1 MAQPSADAGIPRE
14 GPGRPRSAEASAA
27 ILDAAFS
34 LLAEDGY
41 AGVSVDAI
49 ARRAHVSKATLY
61 RRWTSKAELMVAAL
75 AQAPPLASP
84 PGRDLESDLV
94 ALIQDYLAIADA
106 TPLGAAL
113 PALVAESARDP
124 ELARALAP
132 LVRDRAAPLR
142 EAFRRGVARG
152 EIPAD
157 ADLDLALRLCLGP
170 FVSRLFDAP
179 HPTRADDV
187 RRAVRITLAGLR
199 SEAAENGEPH
209 V

>member
-1 MAQPSADAGIPRE
+1 MADLNAAMHPSRE
-14 GPGRPRSAEASAA
+14 GPGRPRSAEASTA

-34 LLAEDGY
+34 LLGEKGY

-61 RRWTSKAELMVAAL
+61 RRWPSKAELVVAAL
-75 AQAPPLASP
+75 AQAPPLGPP

-94 ALIQDYLAIADA
+94 ALIEDYLAIAEA
-106 TPLGAAL
+106 TPLGTAL

-132 LVRDRAAPLR
+132 LVRDRGAPLR
-142 EAFRRGVARG
+142 NAFARGVVRG
-152 EIPAD
+152 EIPPA

-170 FVSRLFDAP
+170 FVSRVFDAP
-179 HPTRADDV
+179 AATRSDDV
-187 RRAVRITLAGLR
+187 RRVVRITLAGLR
-199 SEAAENGEPH
+199 HEAAAKGDSDA
-209 V
+209 